1 MWYLICSENRRRSSK
16 TIQFVHDTFL
26 SKTKWSKINSFQRI
40 TQINI
45 FNVVFICPW
54 LEHLWKKRIEKDFN
68 SSIMKYPPSYSR
80 NNYGTFF
87 PSIQENCWIILYQSH
102 SLFLKRIVAHQTSYV
117 FSKKRKRS
125 PKCPPKYPPFS
136 SRKENI
142 QTEEHYT
149 QMKNEVR

>member
-1 MWYLICSENRRRSSK
+1 MVFNLFRESTEIIQDHPICTWYFFKQNKMIKNQLFSKNYSNQHFQCSVYMSLIGTPLKKKNWERFQLFNHEISSVLLAK
-16 TIQFVHDTFL
+16 QLRH
-26 SKTKWSKINSFQRI
+26 
-40 TQINI
+40 
-45 FNVVFICPW
+45 
-54 LEHLWKKRIEKDFN
+54 
-68 SSIMKYPPSYSR
+68 
-80 NNYGTFF
+80 FF